1 MGLLNLF
8 NNYDKKKRK
17 SHFKNLFA
25 VARAD
30 GNVDRAEMDLVI
42 GLAEKFHLTTGE
54 VTKIIRDPDAV
65 ALVTPKTPEER
76 MEHLYDLITVM
87 MVDGKIDE
95 RELFL
100 CKSLA
105 IKLGCEEDTV
115 DALVRGLIDHAIGG
129 IPPEKAVDT
138 LMRKFH

>member
-8 NNYDKKKRK
+8 NNYEKKKRR

-30 GNVDRAEMDLVI
+30 GDVDRAEMDLVI
-42 GLAEKFHLTTGE
+42 GLAEKFHMSTDE

-65 ALVTPKTPEER
+65 ALVTPKTPKER

-95 RELFL
+95 KELFL
-100 CKSLA
+100 CKSLGV
-105 IKLGCEEDTV
+105 KLGCGEENIDS
-115 DALVRGLIDHAIGG
+115 LVRDLIEQAMNGVS
-129 IPPEKAVDT
+129 PEKTAEK
-138 LMRKFH
+138 LLKKYN